1 MRSRCALVVL
11 LVGAWLS
18 SASIATAAREGQG
31 PDPNLGVL
39 NQGTRTLNF
48 DDGWR
53 FKLVNTSDTTD
64 PTGTYGNSADP
75 KTAAPGFDDSMWQRV
90 TLPHDWSITQL
101 PRPDQTNA
109 TGYFASPAST

>member
-1 MRSRCALVVL
+1 MVL

-18 SASIATAAREGQG
+18 TASIAAADSGTHA

-64 PTGTYGNSADP
+64 PSGTYGNSSDP
-75 KTAAPGFDDSMWQRV
+75 KAAAAGFDDSGWESV
-90 TLPHDWSITQL
+90 T
-101 PRPDQTNA
+101 
-109 TGYFASPAST
+109 